1 MAKKIAFT
9 LFALFLVLGV
19 SNAQANLLSIY
30 THGQQI
36 TNVGTGSIGT
46 VVNNAPSGFPQFA
59 PDIAVAFDSNRTGTA
74 DTDLQYNTGW
84 TGGNIATTYGNN
96 PLGILMILP
105 QNNLWATNPNDAAQ
119 GGIIPI
125 NFNTNPITSFD
136 FSVVDVEAAEA
147 AGYSVTFYEGASSQT
162 YTFLQLQTRD
172 GSIVWGGD
180 NTANYITPFTAAEL
194 GFTSIDKVEFVYGG
208 SGGIA
213 LGAPVPVPAAV
224 WLLGTGLLGLV
235 GFRKKLKS

>member
-36 TNVGTGSIGT
+36 TNVGTGVIGT
-46 VVNNAPSGFPQFA
+46 VVNNAPVA

-74 DTDLQYNTGW
+74 DPDLQYNTGW
-84 TGGNIATTYGNN
+84 TGGNVASTYGNN

-105 QNNLWATNPNDAAQ
+105 QNNFWATNPNDALQ
-119 GGIIPI
+119 GGSITID
-125 NFNTNPITSFD
+125 FNTNPITSFD
-136 FSVVDVEAAEA
+136 FSVVDVEQNEA
-147 AGYSVTFYEGASSQT
+147 AGYSVTFYEGGSSQT

-172 GSIVWGGD
+172 ASIVWGGD
-180 NTANYITPFTAAEL
+180 NTANYITAFTAGDL
-194 GFTSIDKVEFVYGG
+194 GFSQIDQVKFVYGG
-208 SGGIA
+208 SGGIS